1 MTEKCKH
8 CKDGWLDN
16 RFGQDVEC
24 VNGIL
29 IDIDVYHEGY
39 QRDAVYPVAPC
50 HPDWERQCA
59 GDDNVGFDCQER
71 LAR

>member
-1 MTEKCKH
+1 MTSACKF
-8 CKDGWLDN
+8 CKNGWLDN

-24 VNGIL
+24 INGIL

-39 QRDAVYPVAPC
+39 ERDLIYPVAPC
-50 HPDWERQCA
+50 HPDWQRQLD
-59 GDDNVGFDCQER
+59 GEEDVGLDCQER